1 VRILIVE
8 DDEAVGGVLQD
19 FLRDLGHEPEPVPT
33 AEEALLRLEDRRPDL
48 VLLDFRLPGMSG
60 FDFLRLP
67 LVRGARVPIVVVS
80 GMATEDQARECLRQG
95 ALDFLPKP
103 VPFAQLQRLLECF
116 EALALVEKAE
126 AARQPVEPRRSP
138 RARVAFPVR
147 VRQPAGREWE
157 TTSVDLGVEAM
168 KVQAAEGPRPG
179 STATLSFVVP
189 DDHERLEI
197 DSLLTRVDL
206 DGYVFHFLNLADD
219 HLERLRRC
227 VARLTAGPR
236 RPP

>member
-1 VRILIVE
+1 MRVLIVE

-19 FLRDLGHEPEPVPT
+19 FLRDLGHEPELVPT
-33 AEEALLRLEDRRPDL
+33 AEEALPRFEDSRPDL

-60 FDFLRLP
+60 LDFLRLP
-67 LVRGARVPIVVVS
+67 LVRDARMPIIVVS
-80 GMATEDQARECLRQG
+80 GIATEGEARECLRQG

-116 EALALVEKAE
+116 EPQALVEKAE

-147 VRQPAGREWE
+147 VRQPAGGEWE
-157 TTSVDLGVEAM
+157 TTSVDLSVEAM
-168 KVQAAEGPRPG
+168 KVRSTVAARPG
-179 STATLSFVVP
+179 STVALSFESP
-189 DDHERLEI
+189 GGDERVEAGA
-197 DSLLTRVDL
+197 LLIRVDL

-219 HLERLRRC
+219 HLEHLRRF
-227 VARLTAGPR
+227 VARLTAVPR